1 MIHKYH
7 TAMLRQTLGRI
18 FTPGALQAV
27 IAANLGQ
34 DGLGTLLGHDYIH
47 FDACKFKESLA
58 YIDSQHALIAASN
71 RPSQMRAAFG
81 RLTHG
86 AQDFYAHSNY
96 VDLWLSKNG
105 GLAATRPEQIN
116 GLDPE
121 LLNSPELKSGYF
133 YWWRDLIYYIPGLS
147 GFARKYLVF
156 ADSHEQMH
164 LDDPT
169 RGPRFAYAIEAAQQR
184 TMAEYQRAA
193 RALTAER
200 LALLVG
206 RPVREWLE
214 ERRVVLGGRS
224 MNG

>member
-1 MIHKYH
+1 MIHRYH
-7 TAMLRQTLGRI
+7 TSMLKNTLGHF
-18 FTPGALQAV
+18 FTPEALREV
-27 IAANLGQ
+27 TAANLGQ

-58 YIDSQHALIAASN
+58 YIDDQHGLIAN
-71 RPSQMRAAFG
+71 NQNPHQMRAAFG

-96 VDLWLSKNG
+96 VDLWLRKHG
-105 GLAATRPEQIN
+105 GLERTHPEQID

-121 LLNSPELKSGYF
+121 LLSSPELKSGYF
-133 YWWRDLIYYIPGLS
+133 YWWRDLIYYIPGIS

-164 LDDPT
+164 LDDPS

-184 TMAEYQRAA
+184 TLMEYQRAV
-193 RALTAER
+193 RALTPER
-200 LALLVG
+200 LAEFQGYSLTAQST
-206 RPVREWLE
+206 EH
-214 ERRVVLGGRS
+214 VLAI
-224 MNG
+224 